1 MQFRVAVNQVRLGAD
16 GERQE
21 NTEWFRIRVSGRQ
34 QEYAQRLVK
43 GNRVLVIGKLDIG
56 HYQGRDGEARVSY
69 DVWADDIQTVSAP
82 GGTRSYS
89 RTWMAVEGEADAAPE
104 PVASGVSSLNG
115 GGTADGSS
123 GAAQGRGR
131 APRGS
136 DGGAALAARAPK
148 IWRTCP
154 SEAAPRGAELASE
167 QGGQLA
173 ERMRRWPTG
182 STPRAARSAALAR
195 KATNGA
201 PTSARWVA
209 RPSMYESPTTYVG
222 PPPSVRGLARRR
234 RLRA

>member
-1 MQFRVAVNQVRLGAD
+1 MLRVTLLGNLGADPEVRFTQKGSQLVQFRVAVNQVRPGAD

-89 RTWMAVEGEADAAPE
+89 PDLEGVEGEADAAPE
-104 PVASGVSSLNG
+104 PVGSGVSSLNG
-115 GGTADGSS
+115 GGAANGSS
-123 GAAQGRGR
+123 GAAPGRGR

-136 DGGAALAARAPK
+136 DAGARNGGGRAEDLEDLPF
-148 IWRTCP
+148 
-154 SEAAPRGAELASE
+154 
-167 QGGQLA
+167 
-173 ERMRRWPTG
+173 
-182 STPRAARSAALAR
+182 
-195 KATNGA
+195 
-201 PTSARWVA
+201 
-209 RPSMYESPTTYVG
+209 
-222 PPPSVRGLARRR
+222 
-234 RLRA
+234 